1 MLRACG
7 VTVRESARLSVLL
20 IDHDMSVVMR
30 ISDRVTVLDR
40 GETIAEGTPT
50 EIRENPWVVE
60 AYLGTTGT
68 EHPA

>member
-1 MLRACG
+1 
-7 VTVRESARLSVLL
+7 
-20 IDHDMSVVMR
+20 MSVVMR